1 VVSLEHIR
9 CGYVDGAHGQVH
21 YRELGTGTPLVLLHW
36 APSNGRQYEH
46 LMPLFAARG
55 FRVLAVDIPGYGN
68 SHKHTAGWSCAEMGA
83 ELAIALHRLGGVS
96 RGFLCGGHLSAAVVA
111 EMAIAE
117 PARWPRIVLDG
128 SPTLTR
134 AQFATLMASF
144 ADLSPK
150 WSEDGAHER
159 FAWRMTERFLHEWN
173 PDYRAT
179 PENFAVQ
186 YAYMADYLQMGF
198 APIRAFIE
206 PGSGKPGGLAT
217 YDALGRWPLIASKV
231 LALTAERE
239 ALRVGHEAA
248 LARLQHHVA
257 HEFKGAHPLLIPE
270 RATEYVATIADFLS
284 AP

>member
-1 VVSLEHIR
+1 
-9 CGYVDGAHGQVH
+9 
-21 YRELGTGTPLVLLHW
+21 
-36 APSNGRQYEH
+36 
-46 LMPLFAARG
+46 
-55 FRVLAVDIPGYGN
+55 
-68 SHKHTAGWSCAEMGA
+68 MGA

-96 RGFLCGGHLSAAVVA
+96 RGFLCGGHLSAAIVA

-117 PARWPRIVLDG
+117 PERWPSIVLDG

-134 AQFATLMASF
+134 EQFGVLMASF

-150 WSEDGAHER
+150 WSDDGRHES

-173 PDYRAT
+173 PEYRAS
-179 PENFAVQ
+179 PENFAVH

-217 YDALGRWPLIASKV
+217 YDALARWPLIRSRT

-248 LARLQHHVA
+248 LARLATHVS
-257 HEFKGAHPLLIPE
+257 HEFPGVHPLLVPA
-270 RATEYVATIADFLS
+270 RAAEYVAIIANFLQ
-284 AP
+284 A